1 MGAGE
6 NTMHGLLDRDTLLQ
20 LFDELDK
27 ELRFSR
33 TRAQVYVVG
42 GAAISLAFSR
52 ERRTMD
58 VDARIDKGHYELT
71 KAVQEI
77 GRRHGLGDTWLND
90 QATTAIPRQE
100 DAAATTLYASPHLT
114 VTGASP
120 RHLLAMKLLAARNV
134 DYRDTKLL
142 IEHLALETPADAER
156 IYKDLFPEEEL
167 KTAAREHIERAFR
180 ELRAARTA
188 NDSA

>member
-1 MGAGE
+1 M
-6 NTMHGLLDRDTLLQ
+6 
-20 LFDELDK
+20 
-27 ELRFSR
+27 
-33 TRAQVYVVG
+33 
-42 GAAISLAFSR
+42 
-52 ERRTMD
+52 
-58 VDARIDKGHYELT
+58 
-71 KAVQEI
+71 
-77 GRRHGLGDTWLND
+77 
-90 QATTAIPRQE
+90 
-100 DAAATTLYASPHLT
+100 
-114 VTGASP
+114 TGQASP

-167 KTAAREHIERAFR
+167 KTAAREHVERALG

>member
-1 MGAGE
+1 
-6 NTMHGLLDRDTLLQ
+6 MHGLLDRDAILALL
-20 LFDELDK
+20 DELDK

-42 GAAISLAFSR
+42 GAAISMAFSR

-71 KAVQEI
+71 RAVQEI

-90 QATTAIPRQE
+90 QATTAIPRRE
-100 DAAATTLYASPHLT
+100 DTAATTLYVSPHLT

-167 KTAAREHIERAFR
+167 KTAAREHIDQAFG
-180 ELRAARTA
+180 ELRQRKSQTR
-188 NDSA
+188 